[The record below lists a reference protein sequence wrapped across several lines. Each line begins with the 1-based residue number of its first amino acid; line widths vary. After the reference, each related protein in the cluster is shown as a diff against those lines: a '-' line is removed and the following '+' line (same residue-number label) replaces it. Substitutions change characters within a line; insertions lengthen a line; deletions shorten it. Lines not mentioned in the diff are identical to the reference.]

1 MKFKAADIP
10 SSTSSPSSTSHARAK
25 DGIIG
30 EIVCGIFLLIALG
43 VAFFL
48 YRRRKNRQLQALAE
62 LSQPPVVIR
71 SPLPIYSQGTG
82 ESSVPPA
89 TSAPFYGVVDHEP
102 ELDMGRHTV
111 ELQADGNGQ
120 RW

>member
-10 SSTSSPSSTSHARAK
+10 SITSSPSSTSHARAK

-30 EIVCGIFLLIALG
+30 ETVCGIVLLIALG

-89 TSAPFYGVVDHEP
+89 TSVPFYGVVDHEP
-102 ELDMGRHTV
+102 GLGMGRHTV
-111 ELQADGNGQ
+111 ELQADGNRQ